1 MKWYDIIFIFIIMLG
16 ACESAYQIFKMTEL
30 DAASRGLKHPKFWG
44 LFASGSQNGS
54 GLLMYLM
61 GRKKYPSTMSAD
73 DKAIIESRKKK
84 IGAGLLFMVIGSIA
98 LILSIIL

>member
-1 MKWYDIIFIFIIMLG
+1 MKWYDFIFVFIIMLG
-16 ACESAYQIFKMTEL
+16 ACESVYQIFKMTEL

-54 GLLMYLM
+54 GLLVYLM
-61 GRKKYPSTMSAD
+61 GRKKYPSTMSTN

-84 IGAGLLFMVIGSIA
+84 IGAGLLFMVFGSIA